1 MVEVSTKNKTGY
13 RLIHQ
18 LRSFLLPFGVAG
30 VVPFFLVVRF
40 NPFRLRHSIEFP
52 FVQLPIGLVLFLL
65 GLFLL
70 VITIRLIIR
79 IGKGTLA
86 PWNPTQKL
94 VTEGI
99 YGYVRNPMITGVAFL
114 ILGEAILFG
123 ALSLVIYL
131 LAFMIINT
139 LYFKISE
146 EPGLAK
152 RFGDDYR
159 EYRKNVRM
167 WIPRLRA
174 WHSDKDSSP
183 KD

>member
-1 MVEVSTKNKTGY
+1 
-13 RLIHQ
+13 
-18 LRSFLLPFGVAG
+18 
-30 VVPFFLVVRF
+30 
-40 NPFRLRHSIEFP
+40 
-52 FVQLPIGLVLFLL
+52 
-65 GLFLL
+65 
-70 VITIRLIIR
+70 
-79 IGKGTLA
+79 
-86 PWNPTQKL
+86 
-94 VTEGI
+94 
-99 YGYVRNPMITGVAFL
+99 MITGVAFL